1 MQEAQELTGT
11 LEGNLHGLGMGA
23 ANVRPGLA
31 AIFPEIINNA
41 AGHGMT
47 GNGVQ
52 AHVRFMP
59 HRRGM
64 AFDPVTVGPG
74 PGIRAALARNIE
86 QRQGLPDQEASQ
98 LAVQELASGAGL
110 PTRRPRRVHH
120 QRLHP
125 GRRAHTSPG
134 AGSTGPQEAPRGHE
148 GRKNDQH
155 TTRRRQRPQR
165 PPGAVRRPK
174 AGTRGWASRPPL
186 SPPRAAPQDQP
197 RARPSMATVQAVQAL
212 CRRQGDRINPQPA
225 GEPAMTP
232 PINSFQDILDALQQD
247 PALRD

>member
-47 GNGVQ
+47 GHGVQ

-64 AFDPVTVGPG
+64 AFDAVTAGPG

-98 LAVQELASGAGL
+98 LAVQELVPGAGL
-110 PTRRPRRVHH
+110 PTRPGLGHLRR
-120 QRLHP
+120 HP
-125 GRRAHTSPG
+125 GQDRRPPRVQA
-134 AGSTGPQEAPRGHE
+134 PQAPRKLLE
-148 GRKNDQH
+148 GMGDGK
-155 TTRRRQRPQR
+155 TT
-165 PPGAVRRPK
+165 
-174 AGTRGWASRPPL
+174 
-186 SPPRAAPQDQP
+186 
-197 RARPSMATVQAVQAL
+197 
-212 CRRQGDRINPQPA
+212 
-225 GEPAMTP
+225 
-232 PINSFQDILDALQQD
+232 
-247 PALRD
+247 